1 MRSFR
6 SFPLLIRAVL
16 AWFAL
21 TVAIA
26 TASPLVHKPDPLH
39 TVCTASGEVR
49 VLNTDA
55 GHAQHDAP
63 AAGHPHGQLDC
74 PLCLLAK
81 APPPASIAVARLAP
95 SALAHALRPA
105 RRAHLATSSGAP
117 LPPRGPPT
125 RRA

>member
-39 TVCTASGEVR
+39 TVCTAGGEVR
-49 VLNTDA
+49 VLITDA
-55 GHAQHDAP
+55 GHSHS
-63 AAGHPHGQLDC
+63 QLDC

-81 APPPASIAVARLAP
+81 APPPAAIVVVRLAP
-95 SALAHALRPA
+95 SPLAHALRPA
-105 RRAHLATSSGAP
+105 RQAHLATSTGAP

>member
-39 TVCTASGEVR
+39 TVCTAGGEVR
-49 VLNTDA
+49 VLITDA
-55 GHAQHDAP
+55 GHDAP
-63 AAGHPHGQLDC
+63 AAGHSHGQLDC

-81 APPPASIAVARLAP
+81 APPPAAIVVVRLAP
-95 SALAHALRPA
+95 SPLAHALRPA
-105 RRAHLATSSGAP
+105 RRVHLATSIGAP